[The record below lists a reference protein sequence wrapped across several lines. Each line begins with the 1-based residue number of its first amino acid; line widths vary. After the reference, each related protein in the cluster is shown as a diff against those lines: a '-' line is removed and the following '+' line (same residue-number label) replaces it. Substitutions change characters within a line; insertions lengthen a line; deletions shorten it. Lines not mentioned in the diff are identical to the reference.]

1 MVRLQPIRDCVSLD
15 ALLSDK
21 AADILANICT
31 RVSASPHRALSMS
44 LQGATPEGPSWT
56 LKANVTVF
64 RHADRTP
71 KQKLKY
77 NFPISETWVQPFVRL
92 LNGER
97 EEVILRER
105 DQLEAIA
112 LAVEEARSLGASG
125 DELVKLSQLNTSQA
139 QRLNSSQ
146 DTRKVGIRGHES
158 WRSLCWSSSG
168 AARSVEFSISKP
180 NT

>member
-1 MVRLQPIRDCVSLD
+1 
-15 ALLSDK
+15 
-21 AADILANICT
+21 
-31 RVSASPHRALSMS
+31 MS
-44 LQGATPEGPSWT
+44 QQGATPEGPSWT

-77 NFPISETWVQPFVRL
+77 NFPISEPWVQPFLRL

-105 DQLEAIA
+105 DQLVAIA

-125 DELVKLSQLNTSQA
+125 DELVKLSQLNNALFRKIDLPGTKA
-139 QRLNSSQ
+139 QLKPGYKKGRGPG
-146 DTRKVGIRGHES
+146 TRKLEKLVLVLKWGGEVGRILTLEVQCITS
-158 WRSLCWSSSG
+158 ICSSLTPVATNRVTWE
-168 AARSVEFSISKP
+168 R
-180 NT
+180 T